1 MERKKHGP
9 KSAAS
14 AASLASASEYIYI
27 YIVITVTIKLLSVFS
42 RWIWWKHGGFWSC
55 DRPGGS
61 YRQKEFKVLYHIIL
75 FELAC
80 LLTYPFF
87 RFSMGFIPVWCWC
100 IPARS
105 SSVSHG
111 FAALVLAMDCFALYS
126 NFASDAYPKTTM
138 HSYTANPQESREAG
152 AHERNSLLAEKI
164 YAITCTRTVPHQQQ
178 FSNTNVQAA
187 APNEKVSVWLRWLQ
201 TILGLPRVSAWP
213 EVFSIRTGWSAT

>member
-1 MERKKHGP
+1 MKWKEKTWAQVSSISSIISFSIRIYI
-9 KSAAS
+9 
-14 AASLASASEYIYI
+14 YIYI

-126 NFASDAYPKTTM
+126 KEGRVSGGFWTARCVIFCEAKWGINRDTMIWLVRWNMNFIF
-138 HSYTANPQESREAG
+138 H
-152 AHERNSLLAEKI
+152 
-164 YAITCTRTVPHQQQ
+164 
-178 FSNTNVQAA
+178 
-187 APNEKVSVWLRWLQ
+187 
-201 TILGLPRVSAWP
+201 ILGILQPQLTKSY
-213 EVFSIRTGWSAT
+213 FSEG